1 MIDVHSHVLPGIDDG
16 SQSSE
21 ESRQL
26 LEESARQGVT
36 HIAATPH
43 FYAAQESF
51 DRFLEKREHALS
63 KILEKREGWG
73 EIPRLFI
80 GAEVYYFPGM
90 GKADRLKELCYKD
103 TDLLLLEMPFAQWD
117 DQVVR
122 DVENIIR
129 KQKLTVI
136 LAHIERY
143 YEFQKKKAFW
153 DEVFDMPVIP
163 QMNTGAFMGKRKHL
177 CIKLMKKYGPTLLGS
192 DCHNPIHRAPNLAA
206 GREVI
211 EKKFGQGML
220 ERIDE
225 MSRKILT
232 EREGIV
238 IY

>member
-1 MIDVHSHVLPGIDDG
+1 M
-16 SQSSE
+16 
-21 ESRQL
+21 
-26 LEESARQGVT
+26 
-36 HIAATPH
+36 
-43 FYAAQESF
+43 
-51 DRFLEKREHALS
+51 
-63 KILEKREGWG
+63 
-73 EIPRLFI
+73 
-80 GAEVYYFPGM
+80 
-90 GKADRLKELCYKD
+90 
-103 TDLLLLEMPFAQWD
+103 EMPFAQWD

-177 CIKLMKKYGPTLLGS
+177 CIKLMKKYGHTLLGS
-192 DCHNPIHRAPNLAA
+192 DCHNKIHRAPNLAA